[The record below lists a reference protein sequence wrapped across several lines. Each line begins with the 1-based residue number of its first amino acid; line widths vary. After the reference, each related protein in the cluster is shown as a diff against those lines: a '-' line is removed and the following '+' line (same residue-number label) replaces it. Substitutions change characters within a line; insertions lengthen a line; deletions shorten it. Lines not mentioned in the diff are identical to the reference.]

1 MDINKLNFNINFS
14 FQIFKSQKLKTKELY
29 IFFREISIL
38 ISSGLTIVFSLKIM
52 KRNMKNLK
60 IKNNIE
66 DIIRFLNDGNSLSM
80 SFEKT
85 EAFPKIVISLLK
97 IGEECG
103 NIESV
108 GENIYKYY
116 EKKFEM
122 QKKVKSILIYPS
134 VLIVTVIGVVIIIIF
149 NVVPVFEGLIKNLNI
164 KLSTN
169 TVLMLKI
176 SKFIRD
182 EYRYLLL
189 AIIIFSLVC
198 FALKI
203 KYKFNMEII
212 KKIPPFS
219 IINSSFESYIFVE
232 SLSLMVTSGVNISKG
247 IEITSGAIDNLRLR
261 IKIIKLNKL
270 VCNGEQFYKAIED
283 TKILNNYYNSMIFV
297 GEEAGVLE
305 KTLKTISNLM
315 INNLNEKINFF
326 ISLISPIA
334 IIIISFVIY
343 GVVSSLI
350 VPIFDA
356 LGSI

>member
-1 MDINKLNFNINFS
+1 MNINKLNFNLEFNFWV
-14 FQIFKSQKLKTKELY
+14 FKSKKIKTKELY
-29 IFFREISIL
+29 IFFREINIL
-38 ISSGLTIVFSLKIM
+38 ISSGLTIIFSLEII

-60 IKNNIE
+60 MKNIIKNILML
-66 DIIRFLNDGNSLSM
+66 LNDGNSISM

-85 EAFPKIVISLLK
+85 DAFPKIVVSLLK
-97 IGEECG
+97 VGEECG

-108 GENIYKYY
+108 VKNIYKYY
-116 EKKFEM
+116 EKKSEM

-134 VLIVTVIGVVIIIIF
+134 VLVVTVIGVVIIMIF
-149 NVVPVFEGLIKNLNI
+149 NVVPVFEGLVINLNI

-182 EYRYLLL
+182 EYKYLLL

-198 FALKI
+198 FTLKI
-203 KYKFNMEII
+203 KYKLNMEII

-219 IINSSFESYIFVE
+219 IISSSFESYIFVE
-232 SLSLMVTSGVNISKG
+232 SLSLMVSSGVNISKG
-247 IEITSGAIDNLRLR
+247 IEITSGAIDNSRLR
-261 IKIIKLNKL
+261 MKIIKLNKL
-270 VCNGEQFYKAIED
+270 VCEGEQFYKAIED
-283 TKILNNYYNSMIFV
+283 TKILNNYYNSIIFV

-356 LGSI
+356 LDSI